1 MRRATYRLTRSV
13 EATVFS
19 GESESGRPPKV
30 VAVVIRPRVGSGGDV
45 SIFAAQQLTAEML
58 RSGTIRDTNT
68 DDPEFHLITEADP
81 WAKLRA
87 ELLDAAAVFPDY
99 APSEFDME
107 HATQLLEQLTATID
121 KLRDEIQLI
130 QDRLAGID
138 SEEQLAYVE
147 TDTNPTPTH
156 PPIDIDRSRVT
167 LKSNLDSTAE
177 REPET
182 TRVSP
187 ETRVVSSATR
197 LVEPERFQDELHAA
211 QERMHAAQ
219 EKIQELVG
227 GLRQT
232 VRRSQQSTAEVITGT
247 TQVSP
252 EPIPPLPENR
262 IADLRTVNLKF
273 NRRTGLWVDM
283 THGRKI
289 VALPSQDGV
298 APALDPGLLSFDVT
312 QRPKAESDAPDLFLR
327 KRDGSRLHLHVKRW
341 SVLRDT
347 QAMRPRQISAAI
359 AALEARQKGE
369 HVAGRYAVAA
379 KTLGIPPEK
388 PIIVQRLIASV
399 MTLISNPETEMLVR
413 FLAPHEV
420 NIDKVIGLVQD
431 DKATVTNKKKS
442 RRKKT

>member
-30 VAVVIRPRVGSGGDV
+30 VAVVIRPKVGSGGDV
-45 SIFAAQQLTAEML
+45 SVFAVQQLTAEML
-58 RSGTIRDTNT
+58 RSGTIRDTNA
-68 DDPEFHLITEADP
+68 DDPEFHNITEADP
-81 WAKLRA
+81 WAKLRT
-87 ELLDAAAVFPDY
+87 ELLDAAAIFPDY
-99 APSEFDME
+99 APSEFDTE

-167 LKSNLDSTAE
+167 LKSNRDSTAE

-182 TRVSP
+182 TPVIS
-187 ETRVVSSATR
+187 ETRVVPSATE
-197 LVEPERFQDELHAA
+197 LVDPERSQDELHAA
-211 QERMHAAQ
+211 QER
-219 EKIQELVG
+219 IQELVG
-227 GLRQT
+227 EVRQT
-232 VRRSQQSTAEVITGT
+232 VRRIQQSTAEIITET

-252 EPIPPLPENR
+252 EPKPPLPENR
-262 IADLRTVNLKF
+262 IADLRTANLKF
-273 NRRTGLWVDM
+273 NRRTGLWVDT
-283 THGRKI
+283 THGRTI

-298 APALDPGLLSFDVT
+298 APALDPRLLLFDVT
-312 QRPKAESDAPDLFLR
+312 QLPKAESDAPDFILR
-327 KRDGSRLHLHVKRW
+327 KRDGYRFHLHVKRW

-347 QAMRPRQISAAI
+347 QAIRPRQISAAI
-359 AALEARQKGE
+359 AALEARQRGE
-369 HVAGRYAVAA
+369 HVAGRYAVTA

-399 MTLISNPETEMLVR
+399 MTLISNPETEMLIR

-420 NIDKVIGLVQD
+420 NIDKVIKQVQD
-431 DKATVTNKKKS
+431 GKASVTNKKKS
-442 RRKKT
+442 RKKK

>member
-1 MRRATYRLTRSV
+1 
-13 EATVFS
+13 VFS

-45 SIFAAQQLTAEML
+45 SVFAAQQLTAEML
-58 RSGTIRDTNT
+58 RSGTIRDANR
-68 DDPEFHLITEADP
+68 DDSEFHLITEADP

-99 APSEFDME
+99 APSEFDTE
-107 HATQLLEQLTATID
+107 HAAQLLYQLTVTID
-121 KLRDEIQLI
+121 KLRAEIQLI

-147 TDTNPTPTH
+147 TDTNPTPTL
-156 PPIDIDRSRVT
+156 PPIDRDRLRRT
-167 LKSNLDSTAE
+167 LTSKRDSTAE

-187 ETRVVSSATR
+187 ETRVVPSATE
-197 LVEPERFQDELHAA
+197 LVHPELFQDELNAA
-211 QERMHAAQ
+211 QER
-219 EKIQELVG
+219 IQELVG
-227 GLRQT
+227 GVRQT
-232 VRRSQQSTAEVITGT
+232 VRRIQQSTAEITLKT
-247 TQVSP
+247 TQKP
-252 EPIPPLPENR
+252 PKPIPPLPENR
-262 IADLRTVNLKF
+262 IADLRTANLKF
-273 NRRTGLWVDM
+273 NRRTGLWVDT
-283 THGRKI
+283 THGRNI
-289 VALPSQDGV
+289 IALPSQDGV
-298 APALDPGLLSFDVT
+298 EPALDPGLLLFDVT
-312 QRPKAESDAPDLFLR
+312 QRPKAESDAPDFILR

-347 QAMRPRQISAAI
+347 RAMRPRQISAAI

-369 HVAGRYAVAA
+369 HVAGRYAVTA

-399 MTLISNPETEMLVR
+399 MTLISNPETEMLIR

-431 DKATVTNKKKS
+431 GKASVTSKKKT
-442 RRKKT
+442 RKKK